1 MVSRVIWVLM
11 MVLVGYGSNDNML
24 RVCKKVDSLF
34 SHSDCKHFHQRPLP
48 ETHQFPEPEQ

>member
-1 MVSRVIWVLM
+1 M

-34 SHSDCKHFHQRPLP
+34 SHSDCKHLHQRPLP